1 MSLNSN
7 STHLL
12 CNELSQTQQKNEL
25 THELVCFF
33 RLPISQIVNQ
43 SKRLLRLPKILQ
55 TGQSADNHCS
65 VFHKN
70 ISYSV
75 NQLLSHSTK
84 FTQKIWNLFCFQS
97 VFIPHDSL
105 GLCSLLATAI
115 RPIKT
120 CISDSLLLFS
130 RPWSSL
136 WYGFHLWS
144 VRPLSSVRRLYRYS
158 VEDVG
163 CIVAKR

>member
-55 TGQSADNHCS
+55 TGWLANNHCS
-65 VFHKN
+65 VYHKT
-70 ISYSV
+70 ISYSANHCLV
-75 NQLLSHSTK
+75 IQPSSLKKSETY
-84 FTQKIWNLFCFQS
+84 S
-97 VFIPHDSL
+97 VFNQCLFSMIFMFAFSNSNYSNLAYLKVCCFLADRTEVMVKLMVWFSSVVCSSVVVRKSSV
-105 GLCSLLATAI
+105 LCS
-115 RPIKT
+115 
-120 CISDSLLLFS
+120 
-130 RPWSSL
+130 
-136 WYGFHLWS
+136 
-144 VRPLSSVRRLYRYS
+144 
-158 VEDVG
+158 E
-163 CIVAKR
+163 CIVAER